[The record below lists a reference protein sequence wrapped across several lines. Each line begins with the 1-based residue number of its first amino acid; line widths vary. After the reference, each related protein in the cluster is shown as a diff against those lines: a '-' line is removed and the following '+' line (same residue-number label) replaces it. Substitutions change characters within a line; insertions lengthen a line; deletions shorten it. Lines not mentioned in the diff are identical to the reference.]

1 MAQTKTA
8 LAHEGSVSNEVIK
21 KVAEAEDLDPL
32 ELTSPLY
39 DVIDPDALDL
49 VFATTPT
56 AGRMEGTVTFSYHG
70 YDVTVRGDGDVSVT
84 K

>member
-8 LAHEGSVSNEVIK
+8 LAHEGNVSDKVIN
-21 KVAEAEDLDPL
+21 KVAEAEDVDPL
-32 ELTSPLY
+32 ELTPPLY

-56 AGRMEGTVTFSYHG
+56 AGRMEGTVTFSYNG
-70 YDVTVRGDGDVSVT
+70 YDVTVWGDGDVSV
-84 K
+84 KK